1 MRSEEAYKAE
11 VFARRDAVLR
21 VRRRR
26 RRAMLSLLPIL
37 CVAGISAA
45 FFLLLP
51 QNAPTKESADGTQK
65 TEATRSAGQSG
76 DTNGS
81 VDDDTADGI
90 ADGDNECY
98 KRMFTATGV
107 TVADVPF
114 SPQTVYWAD
123 DEKTVKAFAE
133 QTEDT
138 GLQAQLASYDA
149 AFFKTHR
156 LFIYYLPDSTV
167 TGFLPTLTERFWR
180 YCRSRCAM
188 TRSAAACS
196 CCRWS
201 DGSWTAWRPSASQT
215 RRRSPPPLSHRTRQ
229 TQNNTA
235 AARPAAIPP
244 RGVLFTT

>member
-45 FFLLLP
+45 FFLRLP

-90 ADGDNECY
+90 ADGDTEGY
-98 KRMFTATGV
+98 KMMLSATV
-107 TVADVPF
+107 LTVADVPF

-123 DEKTVKAFAE
+123 DQKTVIDLAEKAGDAVFRA
-133 QTEDT
+133 
-138 GLQAQLASYDA
+138 QATAYGE
-149 AFFKTHR
+149 AFFETHR
-156 LFIYYLPDSTV
+156 LLIYYLPQTDITDLSAHVSGDILEIVPQSLRDDAVGSRLFLLPVERWLMDGVETV
-167 TGFLPTLTERFWR
+167 RVADTTKV
-180 YCRSRCAM
+180 
-188 TRSAAACS
+188 SAPFVAPNAT
-196 CCRWS
+196 
-201 DGSWTAWRPSASQT
+201 DTK
-215 RRRSPPPLSHRTRQ
+215 
-229 TQNNTA
+229 
-235 AARPAAIPP
+235 
-244 RGVLFTT
+244 

>member
-45 FFLLLP
+45 FFLRLP

-65 TEATRSAGQSG
+65 TEATRFAGQSG

-90 ADGDNECY
+90 ADGDTECY
-98 KRMFTATGV
+98 KMMLSATV
-107 TVADVPF
+107 LTVADVPF
-114 SPQTVYWAD
+114 LPQTVYWAD

-167 TGFLPTLTERFWR
+167 TALFAHVDGTVLEILPQSLRDDAVGSRLFLLSVERWLTDGVETVRV
-180 YCRSRCAM
+180 AD
-188 TRSAAACS
+188 TTKVSAPFVAPNAT
-196 CCRWS
+196 
-201 DGSWTAWRPSASQT
+201 DTK
-215 RRRSPPPLSHRTRQ
+215 
-229 TQNNTA
+229 
-235 AARPAAIPP
+235 
-244 RGVLFTT
+244 

>member
-26 RRAMLSLLPIL
+26 RRVMLSLLPIL

-45 FFLLLP
+45 FFLRLP

-65 TEATRSAGQSG
+65 TEATCSAGQNG
-76 DTNGS
+76 ATNGS
-81 VDDDTADGI
+81 VGNDTADGI
-90 ADGDNECY
+90 ADGDTEGC
-98 KRMFTATGV
+98 KLMLSAAVLTV
-107 TVADVPF
+107 TDAPF

-133 QTEDT
+133 QTEDAV
-138 GLQAQLASYDA
+138 LKAQMASYDA

-167 TGFLPTLTERFWR
+167 TALFAHVDGTVLEILPQSLRDDAVGSRLFLLPVERELMDGVKTVR
-180 YCRSRCAM
+180 VADA
-188 TRSAAACS
+188 TKVSAPFAAPNA
-196 CCRWS
+196 
-201 DGSWTAWRPSASQT
+201 TNAK
-215 RRRSPPPLSHRTRQ
+215 
-229 TQNNTA
+229 
-235 AARPAAIPP
+235 
-244 RGVLFTT
+244 